1 MTLLPHISRAPRKDH
16 SNSWQA
22 EQLPRKWRLLQ
33 SKETFVNG
41 CTSLILTGAKHTQPI
56 HWVDIRIFM
65 HICHSSHGMN
75 RSLFIHNVHR
85 DPAAREFYKMIT
97 WASKS
102 PHHHL
107 IFTQQLSH
115 LYNGMW
121 HLHFPNLVLVLMH
134 LHSDSHSKVSVMS
147 MELIGLRVFANCIT
161 IKPSLRQRMRPS
173 S

>member
-1 MTLLPHISRAPRKDH
+1 MEAFTEQRDICKWLHLTNLHWCQTHTTHLLSRYIG
-16 SNSWQA
+16 
-22 EQLPRKWRLLQ
+22 
-33 SKETFVNG
+33 V
-41 CTSLILTGAKHTQPI
+41 
-56 HWVDIRIFM
+56 FM
-65 HICHSSHGMN
+65 RICHSSYGTN

-85 DPAAREFYKMIT
+85 CYSQCPAAHKFYKMIT

-121 HLHFPNLVLVLMH
+121 HPHFPNLVLVLMH

-147 MELIGLRVFANCIT
+147 MELIGLSVFANCIT
-161 IKPSLRQRMRPS
+161 IKPSLRERMRPS